1 MSRYNQKSTSTVE
14 TVTNHQGG
22 VAVKLDP
29 KMELVAILATG
40 FDNTYY
46 EKLSDREVRFA
57 NLIKEVASK
66 DFEFVAK
73 ALVYARSVMGQRS
86 VTHFGAVQL
95 VKHLSGTQL
104 GSRFFSKRDRKAERG
119 GIIYRLDD
127 ILEIIACYQA
137 LNPGKPLP
145 NSIKRGFKSALESAD
160 TYELAKYQGKGKS
173 VSMVDV
179 VNLVH
184 PKPKRGMEDA
194 FRKLMTGELKQF
206 DTVEDKN
213 TTAGQEVAAKVKAG
227 TITKAQAEVE
237 LKEAKE
243 DNYRELIT
251 SKKIGYLALLRNL
264 RNILNN
270 SKDVDLIDSA
280 CGLLTNQEF
289 IRKSLVFP
297 YQIDLALEV
306 ILDEVSSS
314 PVRNKVIAAL
324 DKAYEL
330 SVPNMTEM
338 GMHGRTA
345 VVLDSSGSMTT
356 PIVLSNKKHGSKSAI
371 EKASLIAATFAKG
384 LGADVFHFANH
395 TEAIKVNHLDSI
407 NTLKNQ
413 IAGKQ
418 GAVGYG
424 TAFESINR
432 VVKGYDRVFI
442 ISDMQG
448 RDQVLTKFENNTH
461 VYCVNIAGYGSSTI
475 KPGSKVY
482 QLFGYSSEMYELAKK
497 VEIDPKALIKAI
509 NAIVI

>member
-95 VKHLSGTQL
+95 AKHLSGTQL

-137 LNPGKPLP
+137 INPGKPLP

-184 PKPKRGMEDA
+184 PKPKKGMEDT

-251 SKKIGYLALLRNL
+251 SKKIGYLALLRNM

-270 SKDVDLIDSA
+270 SKDADLIDAA
-280 CGLLTNQEF
+280 CGLLTNEDF

-297 YQIDLALEV
+297 HQIDLALEI
-306 ILDEVSSS
+306 ILDEATS
-314 PVRNKVIAAL
+314 PSARNKVVAAL
-324 DKAYEL
+324 NKAYEL
-330 SVPNMTEM
+330 SIPNMSEL
-338 GMHGRTA
+338 GLFGRTA
-345 VVLDSSGSMTT
+345 VVLDKSGSMSSR
-356 PIVLSNKKHGSKSAI
+356 IRMAQNYSKNSSALD
-371 EKASLIAATFAKG
+371 KGALVAATFAKG
-384 LGADVFHFANH
+384 IGADVFTFAD
-395 TEAIKVNHLDSI
+395 TCAPVNSLNLTDSI
-407 NTLKNQ
+407 NTIKSRILNSRS
-413 IAGKQ
+413 
-418 GAVGYG
+418 VGGG
-424 TAFESINR
+424 TAFRTIAP
-432 VVKGYDRVFI
+432 VVKGYDRVII

-448 RDQVLTKFENNTH
+448 RDSVMSAFGNNVH
-461 VYCVNIAGYGSSTI
+461 VYCIDMCGYGTTVI